1 MEGAESLKC
10 SLRLA
15 ADGMTEGKVGVSTPI
30 VCYRAERV
38 GNGGCYDIDRSF
50 AEDNGLTSDS
60 YLPIGEVFGIGARRK
75 F

>member
-1 MEGAESLKC
+1 MGAESLKC

-38 GNGGCYDIDRSF
+38 MEVPEDCRSDG
-50 AEDNGLTSDS
+50 ASRKRNDN
-60 YLPIGEVFGIGARRK
+60 LPIPLCR
-75 F
+75 